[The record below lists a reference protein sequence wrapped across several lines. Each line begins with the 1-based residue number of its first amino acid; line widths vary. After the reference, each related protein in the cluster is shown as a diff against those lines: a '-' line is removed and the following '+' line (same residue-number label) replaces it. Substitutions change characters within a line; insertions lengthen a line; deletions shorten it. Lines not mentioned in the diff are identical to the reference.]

1 MEEKIKV
8 CPYCGADRISYSF
21 TRSNYFCLECRRT
34 FVELDSLKS
43 DQLRSLSIEQG
54 RTFVEPDIDNTKKD
68 KMTKEREIEAQ
79 IFERAHLIRIEYF
92 NEKQKEEILK
102 SLPRWVKI
110 KIYKYDG

>member
-8 CPYCGADRISYSF
+8 CPYCGTDRISYSF
-21 TRSNYFCLECRRT
+21 TGGYYLCLEC
-34 FVELDSLKS
+34 
-43 DQLRSLSIEQG
+43 G

-68 KMTKEREIEAQ
+68 KMTKEQELRAQVLEAQ
-79 IFERAHLIRIEYF
+79 VFERAHLIRIEYS
-92 NEKQKEEILK
+92 NEKQKEKILK